1 MIVVPLFLRLNWQ
14 ISDAQFGLLGS
25 LAGAAGILGA
35 LLGERFNRHLGFKT
49 TAIFFAITLLI
60 LFYGLATSQF
70 IIITVT
76 CYALIEL
83 LLFGWDPIE
92 QSLINRY
99 LPNDKRTVML
109 SVSSSTSL
117 IIRSVSQ
124 TAAGLILLVL
134 QPQLFIVILGWL
146 FIGWPI
152 IISLMLR
159 FRAVANE
166 VESR

>member
-1 MIVVPLFLRLNWQ
+1 
-14 ISDAQFGLLGS
+14 
-25 LAGAAGILGA
+25 
-35 LLGERFNRHLGFKT
+35 
-49 TAIFFAITLLI
+49 
-60 LFYGLATSQF
+60 
-70 IIITVT
+70 
-76 CYALIEL
+76 